1 MDVSVPARH
10 LRPLVTQVALDDVV
24 WHAEIDHACPNSV
37 TELMRLE
44 AEQLTPGVAAQ
55 TQTDASMVLKEAAEH
70 YRVDIDA
77 IAMKV
82 KQEFAAK
89 AETRTPK
96 YSTPNQKTNPKK
108 KPAAA

>member
-1 MDVSVPARH
+1 M
-10 LRPLVTQVALDDVV
+10 
-24 WHAEIDHACPNSV
+24 
-37 TELMRLE
+37 
-44 AEQLTPGVAAQ
+44 
-55 TQTDASMVLKEAAEH
+55 KEAAEH

-77 IAMKV
+77 IALKM

>member
-77 IAMKV
+77 IALKM

-89 AETRTPK
+89 AETRIPK
-96 YSTPNQKTNPKK
+96 YSTPKRANPKK